1 MGRGRDT
8 LTALSKVPEAAHFV
22 HPRATREALLGEA
35 RVAYE
40 FTRGARRTIGFVIGA
55 DGLSVRA
62 PRWVALG
69 DVDQAVRDKAG
80 WILRKL
86 AETRQRHDRIEA
98 ARIDWHDGTV
108 LPLLGRPVVVRLDP
122 LRTAGRGGG
131 GATLDEVLPGDAVS
145 PRVLRLALA
154 SDAAPELIRDAT
166 RAWLMRQARRL
177 FAERLDH
184 FAPRIGVQWKQLA
197 LSNATTRWGSAS
209 SSGAIRLHWRLMHF
223 HPDVVDYVVVHE
235 LSHLRVMDHSPRFWA
250 TVAAVMPDHA
260 ALRRQL
266 KDETVPRW

>member
-1 MGRGRDT
+1 MGSGHGG
-8 LTALSKVPEAAHFV
+8 LTALSKTPGPAHFV
-22 HPRATREALLGEA
+22 HPRATREALLGEV
-35 RVAYE
+35 RVAYA
-40 FTRGARRTIGFVIGA
+40 FTRGARRTIGFVIGV

-86 AETRQRHDRIEA
+86 AETRQRHERIEA

-108 LPLLGRPVVVRLDP
+108 LPFLGRSVMVRLDP
-122 LRTAGRGGG
+122 SRPTGRGGG
-131 GATLDEVLPGDAVS
+131 GATLDDAPPGDAAA

-154 SDAAPELIRDAT
+154 SDAAPEFIRDAT

-177 FAERLDH
+177 FIDRLDH
-184 FAPRIGVQWKQLA
+184 FAPRIGVQWKQLG
-197 LSNATTRWGSAS
+197 LSNASTRWGSAS
-209 SSGAIRLHWRLMHF
+209 STGAIRLHWRLMHF
-223 HPDVVDYVVVHE
+223 PPDVIDYVVVHE

-250 TVAAVMPDHA
+250 TVAAVMPDYA

>member
-1 MGRGRDT
+1 M
-8 LTALSKVPEAAHFV
+8 
-22 HPRATREALLGEA
+22 
-35 RVAYE
+35 
-40 FTRGARRTIGFVIGA
+40 
-55 DGLSVRA
+55 
-62 PRWVALG
+62 
-69 DVDQAVRDKAG
+69 
-80 WILRKL
+80 
-86 AETRQRHDRIEA
+86 
-98 ARIDWHDGTV
+98 
-108 LPLLGRPVVVRLDP
+108 VVRLDP
-122 LRTAGRGGG
+122 SRPAGRGGC
-131 GATLDEVLPGDAVS
+131 AMLDEATADDPAV

-197 LSNATTRWGSAS
+197 LSNAATRWGSAS

-223 HPDVVDYVVVHE
+223 HPEVVDYVVVHE
-235 LSHLRVMDHSPRFWA
+235 LSHLRMMDHSPRFWA
-250 TVAAVMPDHA
+250 TVAAVMPDYA

>member
-1 MGRGRDT
+1 MGSGSGI
-8 LTALSKVPEAAHFV
+8 LTALSRTPEAAHFV
-22 HPRATREALLGEA
+22 HPRATREALLGET

-40 FTRGARRTIGFVIGA
+40 FTRGPRRTIGFVIGA

-62 PRWVALG
+62 PRWVALV
-69 DVDQAVRDKAG
+69 DVDQAVRDKSG

-86 AETRQRHDRIEA
+86 AETRQRHDRLEA
-98 ARIDWHDGTV
+98 ARIDWHDGTI
-108 LPLLGRPVVVRLDP
+108 LPFLGRPMAVRLDP
-122 LRTAGRGGG
+122 ARVVGRAG
-131 GATLDEVLPGDAVS
+131 GAALDEASADGAAS
-145 PRVLRLALA
+145 RVLRLALA
-154 SDAAPELIRDAT
+154 VDAMPDLIRDTA

-184 FAPRIGVQWKQLA
+184 FAPRIGVQWKTLA
-197 LSNATTRWGSAS
+197 LSNAATRWGSAS
-209 SSGAIRLHWRLMHF
+209 STGAIRLHWRLMHF
-223 HPDVVDYVVVHE
+223 HPDVIDYVVVHE

-250 TVAAVMPDHA
+250 TVEAAMPGYA

>member
-1 MGRGRDT
+1 MGSGRSI
-8 LTALSKVPEAAHFV
+8 LTALSRSPEAVQFV

-40 FTRGARRTIGFVIGA
+40 FTRGPRRTIGFVIGA

-62 PRWVALG
+62 PRWVALT

-86 AETRQRHDRIEA
+86 AETRQRHDRLEA
-98 ARIDWHDGTV
+98 ARIEWHDGTV
-108 LPLLGRPVVVRLDP
+108 FPFLGRPVVLRLDP
-122 LRTAGRGGG
+122 ARVAGRGRS
-131 GATLDEVLPGDAVS
+131 GAMLDETSPDDATS
-145 PRVLRLALA
+145 PRVLRCALA
-154 SDAAPELIRDAT
+154 IDAAPDLIRDTA

-184 FAPRIGVQWKQLA
+184 FAPRIGVQWKTLA
-197 LSNATTRWGSAS
+197 LSNAATRWGSAS
-209 SSGAIRLHWRLMHF
+209 STGAIRLHWRLMHF
-223 HPDVVDYVVVHE
+223 HPDVIDYVVIHE
-235 LSHLRVMDHSPRFWA
+235 LCHLRVMDHSPRFWA
-250 TVAAVMPDHA
+250 TVEAAMPDYA